1 MMDRIVT
8 RVFTYKNKERLLKY
22 GWVISA
28 IRTAIGLTI
37 LFLLVTNKFDIT
49 YYRP

>member
-1 MMDRIVT
+1 MEKFVNWI
-8 RVFTYKNKERLLKY
+8 FTQRNKERLLKY

-37 LFLLVTNKFDIT
+37 LFLLVTGKLGIT